1 MNTLKF
7 ALGAMLAAGLSAA
20 LPAPAQAQYP
30 GQPYGGAGGAG
41 GANSALAQSR
51 KAIKE
56 AELEVTRIRS
66 DMNKIKAR
74 VAQKFEGKE
83 EWETAQKNLKAAE
96 TAHEQARKRALA
108 KLYASPE
115 YKAAKDKLLKAEQ
128 AIASAAA
135 KDGSSK
141 EMDKAQQDRLD
152 AGLAVRK
159 METDALRAD
168 PKIAE
173 AKDKAD
179 EAKKT
184 WEALQDELKE
194 ALELDAE
201 YVAAQQQLET
211 AQAQVDSMKAQMA
224 QQAASERQQRRQQ
237 QESMRNYGRGGRGGR
252 GAGGF

>member
-1 MNTLKF
+1 MNSLKF
-7 ALGAMLAAGLSAA
+7 ALGAMIAAGLSAA
-20 LPAPAQAQYP
+20 LPAPAHAQYP
-30 GQPYGGAGGAG
+30 GQPYGGGNS

-56 AELEVTRIRS
+56 AELEVTKIRS
-66 DMNKIKAR
+66 EMTKIKAR
-74 VAQKFEGKE
+74 VSQKFEGKE

-96 TAHEQARKRALA
+96 AAYDQARKRALA

-115 YKAAKDKLLKAEQ
+115 YKAAKDKQLKAEQ
-128 AIASAAA
+128 TIAAVGA
-135 KDGSSK
+135 KGSNSK
-141 EMDKAQQDRLD
+141 DLDKAQQDRLD
-152 AGLAVRK
+152 AGLALRK
-159 METDALRAD
+159 LETDALQGD
-168 PKIAE
+168 PKIPE
-173 AKDKAD
+173 AKDKLE

-194 ALELDAE
+194 ALELDAD

-211 AQAQVDSMKAQMA
+211 AQAQVDSMKAQLA

-237 QESMRNYGRGGRGGR
+237 QESMRNSGRSSGRSGR

>member
-7 ALGAMLAAGLSAA
+7 ALGAMIAAGLSAA

-30 GQPYGGAGGAG
+30 GQPYGGGNS

-96 TAHEQARKRALA
+96 SAHEQARKRALA

-128 AIASAAA
+128 SIASIGA

-141 EMDKAQQDRLD
+141 DMDKAQQDRLD

-159 METDALRAD
+159 METEALRAD

-173 AKDKAD
+173 TEDQED

-194 ALELDAE
+194 ALELDAD

-211 AQAQVDSMKAQMA
+211 AQAQVDTMRAQLA

-237 QESMRNYGRGGRGGR
+237 QESMRNSGRSGRSGRGG
-252 GAGGF
+252 AGY

>member
-7 ALGAMLAAGLSAA
+7 ALGAMIAAGLSAA
-20 LPAPAQAQYP
+20 LPAPAHAQYP
-30 GQPYGGAGGAG
+30 GQPYGGGNS

-56 AELEVTRIRS
+56 AELEVTKIRS
-66 DMNKIKAR
+66 EMTKMKAR

-96 TAHEQARKRALA
+96 AAHEQARKRALA

-128 AIASAAA
+128 LIASIGA

-141 EMDKAQQDRLD
+141 DMDKAQQDRLD

-159 METDALRAD
+159 METEALRAD

-173 AKDKAD
+173 TKDQED

-194 ALELDAE
+194 ALELDAD

-211 AQAQVDSMKAQMA
+211 AQAQVDTMKAQLA
-224 QQAASERQQRRQQ
+224 QQAASERQMRRQQ
-237 QESMRNYGRGGRGGR
+237 QESMRNSGRSGRGGRGG
-252 GAGGF
+252 AGY

>member
-7 ALGAMLAAGLSAA
+7 ALGAMIAAGLSAA

-30 GQPYGGAGGAG
+30 GQPYGGGNS

-56 AELEVTRIRS
+56 AELEVTKIRS
-66 DMNKIKAR
+66 EMTKIKAR
-74 VAQKFEGKE
+74 VSQKFEGKE

-128 AIASAAA
+128 SIASIGA

-141 EMDKAQQDRLD
+141 DMDKAQQDRLD

-159 METDALRAD
+159 METEALRAD

-173 AKDKAD
+173 TKDQED

-194 ALELDAE
+194 ALELDPD
-201 YVAAQQQLET
+201 YLAAQQQLET

-237 QESMRNYGRGGRGGR
+237 QESMRNSGRSGGRSGR